1 MWEGV
6 CGSSGAGERETL
18 GRDLHKWIKR
28 ALILYKHIEMAH
40 GLCTNTQNDVKYKR
54 HECTWSTAH
63 TRVDSCGNTLCCQGV
78 VKDQAR
84 LHCVLI

>member
-6 CGSSGAGERETL
+6 CGSSGAGERETP

-40 GLCTNTQNDVKYKR
+40 GLCTNTQNDVKYKK
-54 HECTWSTAH
+54 A
-63 TRVDSCGNTLCCQGV
+63 
-78 VKDQAR
+78 
-84 LHCVLI
+84 